1 MTDEVRFDE
10 LELMDVIL
18 MLKKYWKLIISLTI
32 LIMLIIGIITIFFI
46 QPKYTSQ
53 VVFEVYNPPDSRTL
67 SRLEIINTIRSS
79 FF

>member
-32 LIMLIIGIITIFFI
+32 LIMLIIGINDIFI

-53 VVFEVYNPPDSRTL
+53 VVFS
-67 SRLEIINTIRSS
+67 I
-79 FF
+79 